1 MESRIKIYLGIDWG
15 TKRIGLA
22 IGDSSTRMAS
32 PFQVVSDLEEI
43 VSIISYEEIDEIV
56 IGGPLKMLDIVRDL
70 YKSYVE
76 FVEQLERNVQLPI
89 RKIDERLS
97 SKHADSLPGCKK
109 TKAARDA
116 VAAMLILQSY
126 LDTLKRDDFM

>member
-56 IGGPLKMLDIVRDL
+56 IGEPLKMQDIVRDL
-70 YKSYVE
+70 DKSYVE